1 MEPTNDAALVPGEE
15 IFDGVIRHVWHDDR
29 WFFSVIDVIA
39 TITESSNARNYW
51 NVLKSRLQDEGA
63 AETYTKCVQLKM
75 PAKDGKQ
82 RLTDA
87 ADAETI
93 LRIVQTIPS
102 PKAEPVKQWLARVGA
117 ERIAETEQP
126 ELAAD
131 RIAQLYRQRG
141 YPEEWIEQWLKNIVV
156 RDELTEEWKD
166 RGARAGREFATLTDT
181 IHIGT
186 FDVNV
191 VRHKEI
197 KSLHARQNLRDSMT
211 RLELAILNLA
221 EVTAT
226 EMHRLRDSQQFNALQ
241 RDARDAGTAGRTAR
255 LGVEEQIGR
264 PVVSAENYKSLT
276 TRQPRLIEDVE

>member
-1 MEPTNDAALVPGEE
+1 MEPTNDAALVPGED
-15 IFDGVIRHVWHDDR
+15 IFDGVIRHIWHENR

-39 TITESSNARNYW
+39 AVTESDNARNYW
-51 NVLKSRLQDEGA
+51 NMLKSRLDDEGA

-75 PAKDGKQ
+75 VAKDGKQ

-102 PKAEPVKQWLARVGA
+102 SKAEPVKQWLARVGA

-131 RIAQLYRQRG
+131 RMTRLYRQRG
-141 YPEEWIEQWLKNIVV
+141 YPDEWIEQRLKNIVV

-166 RGARAGREFATLTDT
+166 RGARPGREFAALTDT
-181 IHIGT
+181 IHTGT

-191 VRHKEI
+191 AQHKEI
-197 KSLHARQNLRDSMT
+197 KSLNARQNLRDSMT

-226 EMHRLRDSQQFNALQ
+226 EMHRLRDSQQFDALQ
-241 RDARDAGTAGRTAR
+241 RDARDAGTAGRIAR
-255 LGVEEQIGR
+255 IGVEEQIGQ
-264 PVVSAENYKSLT
+264 PVVNAENYKSLT
-276 TRQPRLIEDVE
+276 TRQPRRLEDAE